1 MIVSASRRTDI
12 PSFYSEWMLNRLR
25 EGFVMVPGVRSPKK
39 LGRAQLSPETTDC
52 IVFWTK
58 DPSPMLAH
66 LNEIRNMGYR
76 FYFEFT
82 LNPYSDDSEG
92 QALEPGLPSVAER
105 VDTFRRLADDLGAE
119 RVDWRYD
126 PVIVNDRFPP
136 SWHADRFGEL
146 CAALNGHMRRCIVSF
161 LDVYG
166 HLGKQFTGMTEEQ
179 MRAVA
184 KGFSESAREY
194 RLPLFTC
201 AEEIELS
208 DCGVAHGACVDREK
222 IEQIVGCTLSLPK
235 DRGQRAACNCVES
248 LDIGI
253 YDTCPRGCAY
263 CYATTSA
270 GTVARRN
277 ADHDPNS
284 PMLTGRPTGEETVVD
299 RTGRSCRTQLR
310 LW

>member
-25 EGFVMVPGVRSPKK
+25 EGFVLVPGVRSPKK
-39 LGRAQLSPETTDC
+39 LGRAHLSPETTDC

-58 DPSPMLAH
+58 DPAPMMPR

-82 LNPYSDDSEG
+82 LNPYGDDPEG
-92 QALEPGLPSVAER
+92 KTLEPGLPPVAGR
-105 VDTFRRLADDLGAE
+105 VDTFRRLADDLGPE

-136 SWHADRFGEL
+136 SYHADRFGEL
-146 CAALNGHMRRCIVSF
+146 CAALSGHTERCVVSF
-161 LDVYG
+161 LDVYA
-166 HLGKQFTGMTEEQ
+166 HIGKRFSGMTEAQ
-179 MRAVA
+179 MRAIA
-184 KGFSESAREY
+184 RCFPAIAREY

-201 AEEIELS
+201 AEEVELT
-208 DCGVAHGACVDREK
+208 DCGIGHGACIDREK
-222 IEQIVGCTLSLPK
+222 IGRIVGSALALSK
-235 DRGQRAACNCVES
+235 DRSQRPACNCVES
-248 LDIGI
+248 LDVGI

-270 GTVARRN
+270 ATVGRRN
-277 ADHDPNS
+277 AAHDPTS
-284 PMLTGRPTGEETVVD
+284 PMLTGRPTGGETIVD
-299 RTGRSCRTQLR
+299 RTGRNCRTQLR